1 MFVCMKKLL
10 KSKFIDRVPKTRPET
25 MENSMISTVLL
36 ATIKSKK
43 HVPD

>member
-1 MFVCMKKLL
+1 MSVYMERLL
-10 KSKFIDRVPKTRPET
+10 KSTFIDRVPKTRPEM